1 MFKVWTLI
9 STATFL
15 HFMCNAVMFDLN
27 LSAKSVCELEVV
39 KTIIEL
45 DCGHQNTEIGAVWIG
60 VFPTC
65 VPVGRVC

>member
-1 MFKVWTLI
+1 
-9 STATFL
+9 
-15 HFMCNAVMFDLN
+15 MCNAVMFDLN

-65 VPVGRVC
+65 VPVGHVC